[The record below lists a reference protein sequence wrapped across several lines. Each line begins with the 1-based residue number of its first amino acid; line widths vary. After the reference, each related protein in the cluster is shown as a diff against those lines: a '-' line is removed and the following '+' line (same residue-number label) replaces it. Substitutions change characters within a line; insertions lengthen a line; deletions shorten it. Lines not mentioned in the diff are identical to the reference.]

1 MCETT
6 EVTIVGGG
14 PTGLYLASLLSKKD
28 VDVTV
33 IEQHKKIGKPVQ
45 CAGLITPRVFEQFNI
60 SSDHIV
66 QNNISTAHIHSP
78 QNKILTIGGTKIH
91 AYSIDREKFDQ
102 KIAKIAE
109 HYGAKIITGEKAQS
123 IQHVESRIETCT
135 NNNRNIH
142 SSMIVGADGPQSI
155 VRDIFCFPSPQKYLK
170 GVGATLVDASLEPN
184 AVEIFIGRDIAPGF
198 FAWIIPTNKKGTA
211 ARAGLCVPNDKTPMD
226 YFKKFI
232 QSPSVNPYLGRAN
245 IQNYIA
251 GIIPLGPLKQ
261 TVDDRIMLVGD
272 AAAQVKP
279 TSGGGIFTG
288 LTCAQ
293 IASQTILTA
302 IQTQSYSK
310 QILSKYHNQWKK
322 TIGREL
328 NIGMRLHGLFTTIS
342 DPQFEKYIT
351 KFQEPSIM
359 STINENGD
367 IDYPSKLIKPMIK
380 HTPSLLKLL
389 PGIIQIKNKLYRDD
403 GGFGGT

>member
-1 MCETT
+1 MCEST

-33 IEQHKKIGKPVQ
+33 IEQHENIGKPVQ

-60 SSDHIV
+60 PSDQLI

-78 QNKILTIGGTKIH
+78 QDKILTIGGSKIH

-102 KIAKIAE
+102 KIANIAVQ
-109 HYGAKIITGEKAQS
+109 HGTNIITGEKAQS
-123 IQHVESRIETCT
+123 IQHVDSHIETCT
-135 NNNRNIH
+135 NNKRNIH

-155 VRDIFCFPSPQKYLK
+155 VRDIFCLPSPQKYLK
-170 GVGATLVDASLEPN
+170 GVGAEFVDTSLEPN
-184 AVEIFIGRDIAPGF
+184 AVEIFLGNNVAPGF

-211 ARAGLCVPNDKTPMD
+211 ARAGLCVPADKTPMD
-226 YFKKFI
+226 FFKQFI
-232 QSPSVNPYLGRAN
+232 NSPSVEPYLGNAN
-245 IQNYIA
+245 IQKYIA
-251 GIIPLGPLKQ
+251 GIIPIGSLKQ
-261 TVDDRIMLVGD
+261 TVEDRVMIIGD

-310 QILSKYHNQWKK
+310 QVLSKYHTQWKK

-328 NIGMRLHGLFTTIS
+328 NTGMKLHGLYTTIS
-342 DPQFEKYIT
+342 DSQFEKYIT
-351 KFQEPSIM
+351 KFQEQSILD
-359 STINENGD
+359 TINEYGD
-367 IDYPSKLIKPMIK
+367 IDYPSKLIKPMLK
-380 HTPSLLKLL
+380 HTPSLLRLL
-389 PGIIQIKNKLYRDD
+389 PGILQIKK
-403 GGFGGT
+403 

>member
-14 PTGLYLASLLSKKD
+14 PTGLYLAGLLSKKD
-28 VDVTV
+28 VDVTI
-33 IEQHKKIGKPVQ
+33 IEQHENIGKPVQ

-60 SSDHIV
+60 PSDQLI
-66 QNNISTAHIHSP
+66 QNNISSAHIHSP
-78 QNKILTIGGTKIH
+78 QNKILTIGGSKIH

-102 KIAKIAE
+102 KIAKIAVQ
-109 HYGAKIITGEKAQS
+109 HGTNIITGEKAQS
-123 IQHVESRIETCT
+123 IQHVESHIETCT
-135 NNNRNIH
+135 NNKRNIH

-155 VRDIFCFPSPQKYLK
+155 VRDIFCLPSPQKYLK
-170 GVGATLVDASLEPN
+170 GVGAELEDTTLEPN
-184 AVEIFIGRDIAPGF
+184 AVEIFIGNNVAPGF
-198 FAWIIPTNKKGTA
+198 FAWIIPTNKKGTT
-211 ARAGLCVPNDKTPMD
+211 ARAGLCVPADKTPMD
-226 YFKKFI
+226 FFKQFI
-232 QSPSVNPYLGRAN
+232 NAPSVKPYLGNAN
-245 IQNYIA
+245 IQKHIA
-251 GIIPLGPLKQ
+251 GIIPIGPLKQ
-261 TVDDRIMLVGD
+261 TVEDRVMIIGD

-310 QILSKYHNQWKK
+310 QILSKYHTQWKK

-328 NIGMRLHGLFTTIS
+328 NTGMRLHGLYTTIS
-342 DPQFEKYIT
+342 DSQFEKYIT
-351 KFQEPSIM
+351 KFQEQSILD
-359 STINENGD
+359 TINEYGD

-380 HTPSLLKLL
+380 HTPSLLRLL
-389 PGIIQIKNKLYRDD
+389 PGILQIKK
-403 GGFGGT
+403 